1 MTDLFIIFSA
11 SLLTFFLYARDKHF
25 AVYGKK
31 RIPEFVLLLFS
42 FLGGAFG
49 ALFAMILFRHKT
61 RHLTFQICV
70 PLFLILQ
77 LLIVVLI
84 RIRIIEL

>member
-1 MTDLFIIFSA
+1 MTDLFIIFLM
-11 SLLTFFLYARDKHF
+11 SLLTFVLYARDKHF

-31 RIPEFVLLLFS
+31 RIPEFLLLLFS